1 MAGSRV
7 SPQQLSDICN
17 VWRDPEFDTTL
28 RAFYY
33 ARVLENP
40 TCRGSTLQC
49 QAAGVNPFA
58 ENCEEQAAEAT
69 AKTHERGGEGDVWGT
84 CCLDAATEPFYSP
97 GLQERA

>member
-7 SPQQLSDICN
+7 SRQQLSDICN
-17 VWRDPEFDTTL
+17 VWRDPEFDPTL

-40 TCRGSTLQC
+40 TCRWSTVQC

-69 AKTHERGGEGDVWGT
+69 AKTHEPGGEGDVWGT